1 MRITGTLLKV
11 EPYSGTF
18 PDEKDGHPVPY
29 SGVRL
34 HVLDGVEVIKVKV
47 PKDQLLTHGYGAGE
61 AVDLA
66 VTVQANQGARG
77 AFLTTTLVGSFEP
90 GVTGT
95 GEPAPKSSAR
105 ISAVS

>member
-18 PDEKDGHPVPY
+18 KDEKDGHEVPY
-29 SGVRL
+29 SGIRL
-34 HVLDGVEVIKVKV
+34 HILDGFEVVKVKV
-47 PKDQLLTHGYGAGE
+47 PKDKLLTHGYGEGE

-90 GVTGT
+90 SVTGT
-95 GEPAPKSSAR
+95 ESFAPKSSTR
-105 ISAVS
+105 FTAVS